1 MTILLRRNLSMF
13 YLDTHSLLIYLTIIS
28 YCFSLG
34 LLESESFIMMF
45 VVYVEKEC
53 RGGVDLKLSWR
64 EG

>member
-1 MTILLRRNLSMF
+1 MF

-45 VVYVEKEC
+45 DVYVEKEC